1 MQAINQSERLDFY
14 EIRTLKVIIE
24 YLYKRSKSLML
35 VFLLPLYIIQLILFI
50 LTIVY
55 TNLAEDIHNVTDH
68 GAISEYNRR
77 ARISV
82 IFNQI
87 MTFIMLIIMGCVFRY
102 TGKKYVYRVYTWLDI
117 TFYILNSIANFQILA
132 KDHDDSIST

>member
-1 MQAINQSERLDFY
+1 
-14 EIRTLKVIIE
+14 
-24 YLYKRSKSLML
+24 ML

-102 TGKKYVYRVYTWLDI
+102 TGKKYVYRVYTWFDI

-132 KDHDDSIST
+132 KDHDDSISI